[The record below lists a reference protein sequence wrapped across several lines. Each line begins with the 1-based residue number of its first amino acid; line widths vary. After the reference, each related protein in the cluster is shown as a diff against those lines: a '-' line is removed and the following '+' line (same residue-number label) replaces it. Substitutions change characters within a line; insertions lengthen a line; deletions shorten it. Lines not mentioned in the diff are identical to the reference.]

1 MVWGKFPHNHALQ
14 TPKRCRD
21 GNWMRIFLLFSG
33 VPYFFMNGHAAFSGA
48 QDVDTFVKVFDMIA
62 QKQPVAM
69 PGDGKL

>member
-1 MVWGKFPHNHALQ
+1 
-14 TPKRCRD
+14 
-21 GNWMRIFLLFSG
+21 
-33 VPYFFMNGHAAFSGA
+33 MNGHAAFSGA